1 LKVVHLIAMQ
11 SLKFTGIETTDA
23 HRRALYVVSVAC
35 FPIIVA
41 GFLTQIVFFSGA
53 VQRDD
58 GIGHQTKYAYFNYP
72 VTGDLVEG
80 QFEVSGRVESI
91 PADGTVHLVER
102 VDNRFWPKLRIGT
115 EPTNFQRT
123 QFVNSGKGYKY
134 TIELLS
140 VNAAVEAQ
148 IDSWFEYGNK
158 TGEYNGIDINDG
170 VTVLAKVRVVH
181 R

>member
-1 LKVVHLIAMQ
+1 MRLF
-11 SLKFTGIETTDA
+11 SPTGIQITTA
-23 HRRALYVVSVAC
+23 HSRALYVLVVAC
-35 FPIIVA
+35 FPILVA

-58 GIGHQTKYAYFNYP
+58 GIDHQTKYAYFNYP

-80 QFEVSGRVESI
+80 DFEVSGRIESI
-91 PADGTVHLVER
+91 PAGQVVHLVER
-102 VDNRFWPKLRIGT
+102 VGNLYWPKLRLGT
-115 EPTNFQRT
+115 EPTSFQRT
-123 QFVNSGKGYKY
+123 QYTSPGKGYKY

-140 VNAAVEAQ
+140 ANAKVDAQ
-148 IDSWFEYGNK
+148 IQHWFDYGNK
-158 TGEYNGIDINDG
+158 TGEFPGIGVSDG